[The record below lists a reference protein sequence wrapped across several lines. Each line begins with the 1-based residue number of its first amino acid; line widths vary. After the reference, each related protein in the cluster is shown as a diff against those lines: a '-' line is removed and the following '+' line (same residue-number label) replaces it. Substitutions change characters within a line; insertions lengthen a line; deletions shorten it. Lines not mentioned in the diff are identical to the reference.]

1 MSDLWLVPQNDTE
14 DDHLS
19 PAMLYHRFMEAG
31 LAAAQ
36 TGDGGDTDFR
46 IARYFDF
53 LRDRGEGW
61 WQADLGRYRDHLEAQ
76 GLAAA
81 TIRAYLSSSR
91 RGLRRLTLDRDLLYA
106 FAPIDAPP
114 ERRKAIVDEIE
125 TRLRIAADPEKSRVS
140 KITIQDRDSREEI
153 RLSRQ
158 QAQRLLRLPG
168 TDTLQGLRDTALIAM
183 MLCTGVR
190 EAELVNIYVTDL
202 YARLGDELAL
212 RVRRGKGAKQRL
224 IPYGQLV
231 WVLDIVK
238 IWLRQADITSGPVFR
253 GVYKGGES
261 VRQTALTTR
270 AVRAIMKRYEVTV
283 DGTDRTVRP
292 HDLRR
297 TYARRMFES
306 GVELLAIQQNLGH
319 RKQETTQHYIGELF
333 GEQRRAP
340 ELYDFNFEDLD
351 QPEY

>member
-1 MSDLWLVPQNDTE
+1 LSDLSLVPQNAGV

-19 PAMLYHRFMEAG
+19 PAMLYHHLMEAG

-36 TGDGGDTDFR
+36 TGDSGDTDIR

-53 LRDRGEGW
+53 LRDRGKGW
-61 WQADLGRYRDHLEAQ
+61 WQADLGSYRDYLTDR
-76 GLAAA
+76 GLAAS
-81 TIRAYLSSSR
+81 TIRAYLSSTR
-91 RGLRRLTLDRDLLYA
+91 RGLRRLVLDRDLLYA
-106 FAPIDAPP
+106 FAPANAPP

-140 KITIQDRDSREEI
+140 GITVQDYDSREEI

-158 QAQRLLRLPG
+158 QAQRLLRQPG
-168 TDTLQGLRDTALIAM
+168 IDTLQGLRDTALIAM

-190 EAELVNIYVTDL
+190 EAELVNIYVDDL
-202 YARLGDELAL
+202 HARLGDELAL

-224 IPYGQLV
+224 IPYGQLA
-231 WVLDIVK
+231 WVLDIVRV
-238 IWLRQADITSGPVFR
+238 WLRQAGITSGPVFR
-253 GVYKGGES
+253 GVYKGGQS
-261 VRQTALTTR
+261 VRNTALTTR

-283 DGTDRTVRP
+283 DGTDTTIRP

-297 TYARRMFES
+297 TYARRMFEA

-319 RKQETTQHYIGELF
+319 RKQETTEHYIGELH
-333 GEQRRAP
+333 GDQRRAP
-340 ELYDFNFEDLD
+340 ELYDFDFEDGD
-351 QPEY
+351 RPE

>member
-1 MSDLWLVPQNDTE
+1 MQ
-14 DDHLS
+14 
-19 PAMLYHRFMEAG
+19 AMLYHQLMEAG

-36 TGDGGDTDFR
+36 TSDGGDTDFR

-53 LRDRGEGW
+53 LRERREGW
-61 WQADLGRYRDHLEAQ
+61 WQADLGRYRDSLKER
-76 GLAAA
+76 GLAAS
-81 TIRAYLSSSR
+81 TIRAYLSSTR

-106 FAPIDAPP
+106 FAPPDAPP
-114 ERRKAIVDEIE
+114 ERRKAIADEIE
-125 TRLRIAADPEKSRVS
+125 TRLRIAADPEKSRIS
-140 KITIQDRDSREEI
+140 HITIQDRDSREEI

-158 QAQRLLRLPG
+158 QAQRLLRQPG

-190 EAELVNIYVTDL
+190 EAELVNIYVDDL
-202 YARLGDELAL
+202 RARLGDALAL

-231 WVLDIVK
+231 WVLDIVDV
-238 IWLRQADITSGPVFR
+238 WLRRAEISFGPVFR
-253 GVYKGGES
+253 GVYKGGEA
-261 VRQTALTTR
+261 VRDTALTTR
-270 AVRAIMKRYEVTV
+270 AVRMIMNRYEIPISNE
-283 DGTDRTVRP
+283 DKAVRP

-319 RKQETTQHYIGELF
+319 RKQETTEHYIGELNADR
-333 GEQRRAP
+333 RRAP
-340 ELYDFNFEDLD
+340 ELYDFDLD
-351 QPEY
+351 DLE